1 MIAVKRLGLSVF
13 ALFAAAAVTP
23 AASQVSPFGPG
34 AFNVPN
40 SDAPL
45 LRAAEAKLYD
55 PGVKVGAVEKWS
67 NPETGDNGSV
77 TLIST
82 FERDGMACRR
92 IAHLI
97 KVRFNE
103 VQRQFVISRCKA
115 ADGSWKIVP

>member
-1 MIAVKRLGLSVF
+1 MIAVNRLSLG
-13 ALFAAAAVTP
+13 ALALLAAAALAP
-23 AASQVSPFGPG
+23 ASAQVSPFGPG

-40 SDAPL
+40 SDVPL
-45 LRAAEAKLYD
+45 LRAAEEKLYE
-55 PGVKVGAVEKWS
+55 PATKVGAVERWS
-67 NPETGDNGSV
+67 NPETGDDGSV

-82 FERDGMACRR
+82 FERDGMTCRR

-97 KVRFNE
+97 KVRFNK

>member
-1 MIAVKRLGLSVF
+1 MIAVKRLGMGAF
-13 ALFAAAAVTP
+13 ALLAAAVTP
-23 AASQVSPFGPG
+23 ASAQVSPFGPG
-34 AFNVPN
+34 AFSVPN

-55 PGVKVGAVEKWS
+55 PAAKVGAHEHWS
-67 NPETGDNGSV
+67 NPETGDEGSV

-97 KVRFNE
+97 KVRGNQ

-115 ADGSWKIVP
+115 ADG